1 MLEKSLITLPLQKF
15 DYIWKNYRFILTPYI
30 CFGSILY
37 SFFLLWSSSS
47 CGPLNMVSST
57 RLLIN
62 MLPILKADFIWFQA
76 FQLSF
81 RLVLNFIIS
90 SFICLHYATLPEG
103 TKNTKPLQLIMM
115 HWGVFKLVR
124 DRIEHTL
131 LRFMI
136 HEWARSYVQ
145 TPLAITVII
154 FFSHWPIHRGSF
166 MILPLRKPLSTLP
179 VTQGKHHS

>member
-1 MLEKSLITLPLQKF
+1 MIRRKLILEFVKHCNVVEDAFKI
-15 DYIWKNYRFILTPYI
+15 YRHVNLSQEEAVKRGE
-30 CFGSILY
+30 FGVMDRKY
-37 SFFLLWSSSS
+37 
-47 CGPLNMVSST
+47 
-57 RLLIN
+57 
-62 MLPILKADFIWFQA
+62 
-76 FQLSF
+76 F

-136 HEWARSYVQ
+136 HG
-145 TPLAITVII
+145 
-154 FFSHWPIHRGSF
+154 H
-166 MILPLRKPLSTLP
+166 
-179 VTQGKHHS
+179 